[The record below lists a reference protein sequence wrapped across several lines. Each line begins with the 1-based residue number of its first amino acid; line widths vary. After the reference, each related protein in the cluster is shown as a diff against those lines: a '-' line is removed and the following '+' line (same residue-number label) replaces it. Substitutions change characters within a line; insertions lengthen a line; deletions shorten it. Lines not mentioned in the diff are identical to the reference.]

1 MKAISRQWLER
12 LPAPQGAL
20 ETVQEYGRNLLLNIG
35 LPNNKLEAWRFT
47 NTTHLENLVKLPL
60 VQERD
65 EITTIESSEWAD
77 KSTNSFRIILNQY
90 SQISDQVKLPKG
102 IRKLSSQEI
111 KKHIDHLPDE
121 NLSHEDWAW
130 AMNYATTSQILAL
143 HVDGQDLPTL
153 EVIMPAIKDTLSST
167 RLLIVLDKCAKLE
180 LLQIAL
186 GSGNSAQSHLLEI
199 HLGENSELNHGY
211 VALGGGGASCLS
223 NLAIKQEKGS
233 DYALTMIQKGWCLS
247 RIEPRIIQLNGKSKT
262 SLKGLQISTEKEQVA
277 THSLVRFDGPEGY
290 LNQLQKAAA
299 CKRSHSIFNGAISVP
314 KIAQKTNASQ
324 LSRNLLLSDLARI
337 DTKPELEIVADD
349 VKCSH
354 GATVSQLQKEELFYM
369 LSRGISSEQATSLL
383 LKGYCQ
389 EIINSLPIEAGRWKI
404 LDKMLHNIKS

>member
-1 MKAISRQWLER
+1 
-12 LPAPQGAL
+12 
-20 ETVQEYGRNLLLNIG
+20 
-35 LPNNKLEAWRFT
+35 
-47 NTTHLENLVKLPL
+47 
-60 VQERD
+60 
-65 EITTIESSEWAD
+65 
-77 KSTNSFRIILNQY
+77 
-90 SQISDQVKLPKG
+90 
-102 IRKLSSQEI
+102 
-111 KKHIDHLPDE
+111 
-121 NLSHEDWAW
+121 
-130 AMNYATTSQILAL
+130 
-143 HVDGQDLPTL
+143 
-153 EVIMPAIKDTLSST
+153 
-167 RLLIVLDKCAKLE
+167 
-180 LLQIAL
+180 
-186 GSGNSAQSHLLEI
+186 
-199 HLGENSELNHGY
+199 
-211 VALGGGGASCLS
+211 
-223 NLAIKQEKGS
+223 
-233 DYALTMIQKGWCLS
+233 MIQKGWCLS

-277 THSLVRFDGPEGY
+277 THSLVRFNGPEGY